1 MTKSN
6 LPLEERMRHA
16 QSQIESGLSQA
27 EYAKNAGFPASMV
40 GYWVKQY
47 RDKHNIASSRKT
59 NNSSAKITTAVP
71 RQEIIHDE
79 LGEARSQIASLTF
92 VREELMSKLEDAHT
106 KIRALQSVIVI
117 LGHQVG
123 DE

>member
-1 MTKSN
+1 MAKSN
-6 LPLEERMRHA
+6 LPFEERMRHA
-16 QSQIESGLSQA
+16 ETQIHSGLSQA

-47 RDKHNIASSRKT
+47 RDKNNIVSTRKK
-59 NNSSAKITTAVP
+59 NNSNAKITTAAP
-71 RQEIIHDE
+71 RQELVHDE

-106 KIRALQSVIVI
+106 KIKALQSVIVI

>member
-1 MTKSN
+1 MAKSN

-16 QSQIESGLSQA
+16 ETQINSSMSQA
-27 EYAKNAGFPASMV
+27 EYAKSVGLPASMI

-47 RDKHNIASSRKT
+47 REKHGILPNRRTLNSKSRPEATPK
-59 NNSSAKITTAVP
+59 
-71 RQEIIHDE
+71 QELTRDE
-79 LGEARSQIASLTF
+79 LGDARAEIASLTF
-92 VREELMSKLEDAHT
+92 IREELMGKLEDAYT
-106 KIRALQSVIVI
+106 KIRSLQSVIVI